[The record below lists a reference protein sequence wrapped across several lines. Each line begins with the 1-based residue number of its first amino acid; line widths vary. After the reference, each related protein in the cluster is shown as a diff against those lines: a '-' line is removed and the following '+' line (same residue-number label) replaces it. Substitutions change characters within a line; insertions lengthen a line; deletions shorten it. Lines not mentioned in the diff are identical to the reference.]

1 MAADLNYEYDENSV
15 NEVVDEVAGS
25 NNFIAFR
32 KIRWQPDGEF
42 RFDIRKYFIKADG
55 SEFPGKGIT
64 FMSEKGPHLLAET
77 LAANGFGD
85 TNTMIA
91 MLSAREDFTEA
102 VARSTQYN
110 ADFFHELNDEY
121 KALEDEE
128 DNKPLNAKEMLN
140 QLL

>member
-64 FMSEKGPHLLAET
+64 FMSDKGPHLLAET
-77 LAANGFGD
+77 LAANGFGNTD
-85 TNTMIA
+85 TMVS
-91 MLSAREDFTEA
+91 MLSARGDFTEA
-102 VARSTQYN
+102 VARATKN
-110 ADFFHELNDEY
+110 NPNFAKELKMAY
-121 KALEDEE
+121 KNLEDEE

>member
-32 KIRWQPDGEF
+32 KIRWQPEGEF

-77 LAANGFGD
+77 LAANGFGNTD
-85 TNTMIA
+85 TMVS
-91 MLSAREDFTEA
+91 MLSARGDFTEA
-102 VARSTQYN
+102 VARATKHN
-110 ADFFHELNDEY
+110 PNFAKELKMAY
-121 KALEDEE
+121 KNLEDEE